1 MNLDLTNKKALV
13 CGSTQGIGKAAAKE
27 LCLLGAKVVLLARNE
42 QKLKTVASELNSYSK
57 SEPEYIVADF
67 SDPENLRQQVREYI
81 NKNGGFNILVN
92 NAGGPPAGNITDAT
106 AIGFI
111 QAFKEHLICNHYL
124 TQECMAGMKELGYGR
139 IINVISTSVKQPIKG
154 LGVSNTIRAAVGNW
168 SKTMSIE
175 LAPFGITVN
184 NVLPGA
190 TLTARLEQ
198 IIADKVEKT
207 GKSERE
213 VIESLTTEIPAKR
226 FANPEE
232 TAAAIA
238 FLASPAAGYING
250 TNVVVDGGR
259 TACL

>member
-1 MNLDLTNKKALV
+1 MNLDLTHKKALV

-27 LCLLGAKVVLLARNE
+27 LCLLGAKVVILARNE
-42 QKLKTVASELNSYSK
+42 QKLKTVASELNTYSK
-57 SEPEYIVADF
+57 TEPEYIVADF
-67 SDPENLRQQVREYI
+67 SDPENLRKQVREYI

-124 TQECMAGMKELGYGR
+124 AQECMAGMKELGYGR
-139 IINVISTSVKQPIKG
+139 IVNVISTSVKQPIKG

-207 GKSERE
+207 GKSER
-213 VIESLTTEIPAKR
+213 
-226 FANPEE
+226 
-232 TAAAIA
+232 
-238 FLASPAAGYING
+238 
-250 TNVVVDGGR
+250 
-259 TACL
+259 